1 MMKMMKYKLKVCKN
15 RLKKGI
21 IVLINKVAE
30 THQKIIIS
38 LVFLNIYKWTTLKLM
53 RKGRM
58 II

>member
-1 MMKMMKYKLKVCKN
+1 MKYKLKVCKN